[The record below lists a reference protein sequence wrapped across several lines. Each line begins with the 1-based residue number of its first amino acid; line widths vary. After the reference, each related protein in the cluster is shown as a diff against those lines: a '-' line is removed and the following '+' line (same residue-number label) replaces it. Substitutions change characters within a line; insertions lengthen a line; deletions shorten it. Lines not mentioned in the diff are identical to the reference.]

1 MQSFP
6 ILAKVL
12 RAGHESTHLL
22 QNCRRT
28 ATDLRPSP
36 TESMNRRRPES
47 RDNGCE
53 RRVIVERTAFLCG
66 KLAVCMQR
74 NEAG

>member
-12 RAGHESTHLL
+12 RAGHKSAHLL
-22 QNCRRT
+22 QNGGRT
-28 ATDLRPSP
+28 ATNLRPSP
-36 TESMNRRRPES
+36 TESMDRRCPES

-53 RRVIVERTAFLCG
+53 RRVIVERAAPLCA
-66 KLAVCMQR
+66 KLAICM
-74 NEAG
+74 N